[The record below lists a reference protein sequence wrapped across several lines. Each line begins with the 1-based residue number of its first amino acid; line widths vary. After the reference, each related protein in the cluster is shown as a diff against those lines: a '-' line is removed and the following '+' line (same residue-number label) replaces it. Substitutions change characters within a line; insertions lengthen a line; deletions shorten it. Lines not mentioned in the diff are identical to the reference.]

1 MNCNHSVKVN
11 KFSKLLTKLIRT
23 SVKQV
28 LFLCPKAGEISG
40 KGNRKIKCSGR
51 PRLYWI
57 SKWH

>member
-1 MNCNHSVKVN
+1 
-11 KFSKLLTKLIRT
+11 
-23 SVKQV
+23 V

-57 SKWH
+57 SKWNKQLKPRDEKSSIGV